1 MVVEYEFTPSTT
13 TNVQIESKSD
23 NLTSRTNLNF
33 ANTEKISTVAITE
46 IGEDLIVDVKEQ
58 ENTLRK
64 IYNHAAI
71 TRRRGQ
77 QQSI

>member
-13 TNVQIESKSD
+13 TNVPIESKSN
-23 NLTSRTNLNF
+23 NLTSRNNLNF

-58 ENTLRK
+58 EKNVAQDLQPCCN
-64 IYNHAAI
+64 Y
-71 TRRRGQ
+71 
-77 QQSI
+77 